1 MAPPSSLSERIPKLL
16 QRLKPYKLSRT
27 ALDGLLY
34 AYVEVAQDWEAHVQ
48 DAISSLDAGDPL
60 IDDVNDLFNQQLD
73 EWMDK
78 ACAQVEERIRAVD
91 RQSAE
96 RTPKYTDFKK
106 TYEHVLLEFYEMNA
120 YPTTADKEAL
130 AAESGMSVRQITVWF
145 QNRRNRLKNN
155 GNTSCALT
163 QPRDAE
169 GIEAVH
175 MVPRDRRFA
184 PYSVPRLPSQSSG
197 SCTSVSRH
205 RRPHHDGLH
214 RLSYLEPTAV
224 HSDGVHIRQAA
235 SPPAATKRSI
245 RRRQGPKNVDLV
257 CEDLGAM
264 NVRDA
269 SYDHL
274 EGRHGYAAC
283 EAITYVPPPAP
294 LPSYVPASTKR
305 LPRGRQMARPSDQR
319 STGSRQSSASSTS
332 SSRRSVSTASRTPS
346 LVFSDCSSS
355 SSSCSSPEPPSPSE
369 LPTPSSAS
377 QPTLCGAAYVATSAA
392 RDAQT
397 VLHDTPDCWRQGR
410 KGDRGCMVPERS
422 ASPTSPYPSHGP
434 SLPAKAPAS
443 QSDAVGLADYT
454 LNQDYALF
462 SFDTPSAQPTPECDL
477 NAPTDLWG
485 PYTTAK
491 QEHDL
496 IIFPN
501 LDETTIPDLK
511 VDSHTLNGPLDIRVA
526 TWDASADLPPFASD
540 RSVTDP
546 LNSADTSGS
555 IPSTTIPTATSQ
567 CVSSPQSPYDTA
579 IGSSFTVG
587 GQNDAFPS
595 DFGYH
600 YDASLYHTAFG
611 APLESPFSFGASGQV
626 PFSFGPSLIAA

>member
-16 QRLKPYKLSRT
+16 HRLKPYQLSRT
-27 ALDGLLY
+27 ALDGILY

-48 DAISSLDAGDPL
+48 DAISNLDAGDPL

-106 TYEHVLLEFYEMNA
+106 TYERVLLEFYELNA
-120 YPTTADKEAL
+120 YPTTADKEVL

-169 GIEAVH
+169 GIESVH

-197 SCTSVSRH
+197 SCTSASRH
-205 RRPHHDGLH
+205 RRPHHDGF
-214 RLSYLEPTAV
+214 RRPSYLEPTAV

-294 LPSYVPASTKR
+294 LPSYVPASTKP

-319 STGSRQSSASSTS
+319 STGSRQSSASSTA

-355 SSSCSSPEPPSPSE
+355 SSSCSSPEPASPSE
-369 LPTPSSAS
+369 LPTPSSAL
-377 QPTLCGAAYVATSAA
+377 QPTLCGTAYAATSAA

-422 ASPTSPYPSHGP
+422 ASPTSPSPFQGP
-434 SLPAKAPAS
+434 SSPAKAPAS

-462 SFDTPSAQPTPECDL
+462 SFDTPSAQPTPECDQ

-491 QEHDL
+491 QEHGL

-501 LDETTIPDLK
+501 LDETTIPDLN
-511 VDSHTLNGPLDIRVA
+511 VDSHTLNVPLDIRVA
-526 TWDASADLPPFASD
+526 TWDASADLLLFASD
-540 RSVTDP
+540 RSITDP
-546 LNSADTSGS
+546 LNSADTSSS
-555 IPSTTIPTATSQ
+555 IPSPIIPAQ
-567 CVSSPQSPYDTA
+567 CASFLHSPYEALDA
-579 IGSSFTVG
+579 SFTAS
-587 GQNDAFPS
+587 GQIGAFTS
-595 DFGYH
+595 NFRQQIQ
-600 YDASLYHTAFG
+600 YDASLYHTVLG
-611 APLESPFSFGASGQV
+611 TAPELPIFVSAGSHV
-626 PFSFGPSLIAA
+626 PFNFASSLITV